1 MVNGLEYG
9 IATFDELPRIV
20 EMKMAMFHE
29 AGHADLLAPN
39 AKSIILEDYQRL
51 YGEKGAQHFVA
62 RANGRIVAS
71 VGAFIKSDLPF
82 RYFLPAS
89 YGFIG
94 DVYTEPSIRGKG
106 VATKLNGEAL
116 EWLGSRGVKQV
127 RLLASDTARPMYERL
142 GFTASDEMVL
152 TFAT

>member
-39 AKSIILEDYQRL
+39 AESIILEDYQRL

-106 VATKLNGEAL
+106 VATKLNGAAL
-116 EWLGSRGVKQV
+116 EWLGSRGVKLV

>member
-1 MVNGLEYG
+1 MLNSLEYG
-9 IATFDELPRIV
+9 TATFDELPRII
-20 EMKMAMFHE
+20 EMKMTMFHE
-29 AGHADLLAPN
+29 VDHAELLSPN
-39 AKSIILEDYQRL
+39 AESIILEDYQRL
-51 YGEKGAQHFVA
+51 YGEKNARHFVA

-106 VATKLNGEAL
+106 VATKLNGDAL
-116 EWLGSRGVKQV
+116 KWLGSRGVKLV
-127 RLLASDTARPMYERL
+127 RLLASDTARPLYERL
-142 GFTASDEMVL
+142 GFTASNEMVL
-152 TFAT
+152 TFAV